1 MGLEL
6 YRQEGSKKLR
16 CGYTTGTCAAL
27 AAQAAARAAVPRQLW
42 PQPWPLPPFTS
53 SWYAVL
59 PAACERPDS
68 ASYSASRPMIGLPL
82 PKEAEKA
89 VGMPQ
94 MPSST

>member
-1 MGLEL
+1 M
-6 YRQEGSKKLR
+6 
-16 CGYTTGTCAAL
+16 
-27 AAQAAARAAVPRQLW
+27 AAAIAPAPSRLW

-82 PKEAEKA
+82 PKEAEEA